1 MIISKKH
8 YDELNQRIVELAG
21 QLRDKCIENT
31 CLRDENKDL
40 RHEKEEQH
48 DALREVIKLTTT
60 NRYNNVNVLLRKIKE
75 SAETAIN
82 S

>member
-1 MIISKKH
+1 MIITKKH
-8 YDELNQRIVELAG
+8 YDKLYQRIVELAG
-21 QLRDKCIENT
+21 ELRDKCTENA

-48 DALREVIKLTTT
+48 DALREIIELTTT
-60 NRYNNVNVLLRKIKE
+60 NRCNNAEVIIRKIKE